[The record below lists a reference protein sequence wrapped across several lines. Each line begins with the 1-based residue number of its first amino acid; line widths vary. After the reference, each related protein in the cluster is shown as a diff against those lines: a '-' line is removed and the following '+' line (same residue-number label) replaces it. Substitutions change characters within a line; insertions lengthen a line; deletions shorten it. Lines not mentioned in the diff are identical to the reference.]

1 MELRGLSCCALSEI
15 DGLDSYDGDPEEF
28 IDDFC
33 AEFAHPQ
40 YAPGGFKKVG
50 TTLGDP
56 GAHYVFT
63 ALVRSGD
70 GNEGTYGDE
79 LAAYI
84 RKHKLGA
91 VVQSPIRLNRQN
103 YEDHYVRAWIWSP
116 SPKGLKRWWDKHKE
130 K

>member
-1 MELRGLSCCALSEI
+1 MELRGLNCCALSEI
-15 DGLDSYDGDPEEF
+15 DRLEDYEGVPEDF
-28 IDDFC
+28 ITKFC
-33 AEFAHPQ
+33 DALACPI
-40 YAPGGFKKVG
+40 YAPGTFRKVG
-50 TTLGDP
+50 STLGEP

-70 GNEGTYGDE
+70 GDAGTYGDE

-84 RKHKLGA
+84 KKHRLGA

-116 SPKGLKRWWDKHKE
+116 SPNGLKKWWAKHKE